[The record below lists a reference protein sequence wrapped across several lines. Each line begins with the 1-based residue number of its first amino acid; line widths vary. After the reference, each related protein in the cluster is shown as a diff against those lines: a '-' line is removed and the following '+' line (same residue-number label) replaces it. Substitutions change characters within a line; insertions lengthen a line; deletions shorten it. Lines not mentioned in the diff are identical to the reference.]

1 MPNIKRG
8 DSMLK
13 VGIIGAGT
21 MGSMHADCYSEIP
34 GANVVAI
41 ADTRIEAAKRAA
53 EKHSAQ
59 ALDDIDKL
67 ISMKDVDIIDVCL
80 PTPMHKENVLKA
92 ASAKKHVFC
101 EKPIARE
108 LVDGKEMIEACKK
121 AGVKLMVGHVVRFF
135 QEYITAKSI
144 IESGAIGKPVM
155 IRSTRAAGH
164 PQGWSNWYS
173 NVQMAGGVP
182 LDLIIHDF
190 DFLRWCFGEVD
201 HLYAKGLT
209 YSNVPDVDYSLV
221 TIRFKNGVIAHVE
234 GSWAHISGF
243 FVKLEVAGDGGLFEF
258 DSRTSSPLRVAS
270 KTAKGSGGGV
280 EVPQNPVIESP
291 YTTELRHFIKAV
303 EKDEEPPVT
312 GEDAL
317 RAIEIAIGAL
327 KSMETGKLIVFPL
340 I

>member
-1 MPNIKRG
+1 
-8 DSMLK
+8 MLK
-13 VGIIGAGT
+13 IGIIGAGT
-21 MGSMHADCYSEIP
+21 MGGMHADCYSEIP
-34 GANVVAI
+34 DAKVVAV
-41 ADTRIEAAKRAA
+41 ADARIDAAKRVA

-59 ALDDIDKL
+59 AFDKIDDVLSI
-67 ISMKDVDIIDVCL
+67 KDIDIIDICL
-80 PTPMHKENVLKA
+80 PTSMHKENVLKA
-92 ASAKKHVFC
+92 ASAKKHIFC

-108 LVDGKEMIEACKK
+108 LEDGKEMISAVKK
-121 AGVKLMVGHVVRFF
+121 AGVKFMVGHVLRFF
-135 QEYITAKSI
+135 HEYVTAKRI
-144 IESGAIGKPVM
+144 IESGKIGNPVM
-155 IRSTRAAGH
+155 IRTTRAAGH

-201 HLYAKGLT
+201 HVYAKGLT
-209 YSNVPDVDYSLV
+209 YANVPDIDYSLV

-243 FVKLEVAGDGGLFEF
+243 FVKLEVAGDGGVFEF
-258 DSRTSSPLRVAS
+258 DSRTSSPLRIVTKS
-270 KTAKGSGGGV
+270 AKAGGGGV

-291 YTTELRHFIKAV
+291 YTTELKYFIDAV
-303 EKDEEPPVT
+303 KNDKEPPVT

-317 RAIEIAIGAL
+317 RAIEIAIASL
-327 KSMETGKLIVFPL
+327 KSMETGKPIIFPL